1 MNRQEQCIRDIAIM
15 EKVKAGV
22 SVTTIAKDYNIA
34 IPTVYRIINKWFKA
48 TIIPLA
54 DGARKL
60 ELARLDKYLK
70 ALDLKIE
77 EGDTKAVVAAIA
89 VSQRRAKLLGL
100 DEKTTIDINTSG
112 VVKVIGGI
120 DEALVLGEKTDG

>member
-1 MNRQEQCIRDIAIM
+1 M